1 MKVKN
6 SVSIILFSLIF
17 TSLAFAT
24 IKEPT
29 SSNTYYK
36 KGKIYQCIIDN
47 GLSIDDKEIESK
59 LLDMTSR
66 DRFNSDAVDAIL
78 KSKPQFVKDN
88 IETYLV
94 LSARYEEGKD
104 SIKALMGK
112 DPFMSIDEC
121 NLLVPYIEKYI
132 LKSEIKKITA
142 PPDDKPLISSWD
154 EMDNVDK

>member
-1 MKVKN
+1 
-6 SVSIILFSLIF
+6 
-17 TSLAFAT
+17 
-24 IKEPT
+24 
-29 SSNTYYK
+29 
-36 KGKIYQCIIDN
+36 
-47 GLSIDDKEIESK
+47 
-59 LLDMTSR
+59 MTSR

-78 KSKPQFVKDN
+78 KSNPQFVKDN

-94 LSARYEEGKD
+94 LSARYEEGKG